1 MLTAGA
7 MDVTAELDLGRRAH
21 ARQAWADACACF
33 AAADAVAPLAPGDLE
48 LAAEAADLAGRSGDA
63 VHLLRRAY
71 LAYAGEGAAGP
82 ALRTAYWLCKG
93 LVWSGDF
100 AQAEAWLARAHRVAE
115 ADPGR
120 IERGYLLMLEAER
133 ASRTGRRGELLV
145 MTEGLAA
152 LVGATTADA
161 DRDLAAGAAMTLG
174 TTLIAGGRVA
184 EGLAQLDEAMVAVTG
199 GELSGRATGLIYCVV
214 IGACQELHELRRARE
229 WSTALTAWCEAQ
241 PEFTGAYRGLC
252 RVHRVTLLQLGGVW
266 PVAEREARLACE
278 QLTAGYGEMVAG
290 AAFSELGEL
299 CRLAGRFAEA
309 EAAYRDAV
317 RRGWQPQPGLALLR
331 LAQGRPDAAAG
342 AIRRALAES
351 PEALPR
357 ARLLPAAVEILLVA
371 GDQAAAAA
379 AAAELATVAG
389 HYDTTALHARA
400 AYAAAAVALAAGD
413 PEEALVRLRT
423 ACRLWR
429 DLDVPYEVAR
439 SQVLVAQA
447 CRALRDEDSAAL
459 ELDAARAVFTRLGAA
474 PDVARV
480 DALGGDA
487 SPSLVLSPRELE
499 VIRLLATGS
508 SNRAIAAELVL
519 SEKTVA
525 RHVSNIF
532 AKLGVG
538 SRTAAAAWAFE
549 RHLI

>member
-7 MDVTAELDLGRRAH
+7 MDVTTELDLGRQAH
-21 ARQAWADACACF
+21 ARQAWADASACL

-48 LAAEAADLAGRSGDA
+48 LAAEAADLAGRGGDA
-63 VHLLRRAY
+63 VHLLRRAH
-71 LAYAGEGAAGP
+71 LAYAGDGVVGP
-82 ALRTAYWLCKG
+82 ALRSAYWLCKG
-93 LVWSGDF
+93 LAWSGDF

-115 ADPGR
+115 AEPGC

-133 ASRTGRRGELLV
+133 ASRTGRRGELLA
-145 MTEGLAA
+145 MTEALAA
-152 LVGATTADA
+152 LVGAATAGA
-161 DRDLAAGAAMTLG
+161 DRDLAAVAAMTLG
-174 TTLIAGGRVA
+174 TTLIAAGRVA
-184 EGLAQLDEAMVAVTG
+184 EGLPQLDEAMVAVTG
-199 GELSGRATGLIYCVV
+199 GELSGRATGLVYCVV
-214 IGACQELHELRRARE
+214 IGACHELHELRRARE
-229 WSTALTAWCEAQ
+229 WSNALTAWCEAQ

-266 PVAEREARLACE
+266 PDAEREARLACE

-317 RRGWQPQPGLALLR
+317 SRGWQPQPGMALLR
-331 LAQGRPDAAAG
+331 LAQGRPDAASG
-342 AIRRALAES
+342 AIRRALTES
-351 PEALPR
+351 AEALPR
-357 ARLLPAAVEILLVA
+357 AQLLPAAVEVLLAA

-379 AAAELATVAG
+379 AAAELATVAD

-429 DLDVPYEVAR
+429 DLDVPYEAAR
-439 SQVLVAQA
+439 SQVLIAQA
-447 CRALRDEDSAAL
+447 CRALGDEDSAAV
-459 ELDAARAVFTRLGAA
+459 ELDAARAVFAKLGAA

-480 DALGGDA
+480 DALAGDT
-487 SPSLVLSPRELE
+487 SPGSVLSPRELE

-532 AKLGVG
+532 TKLGVG

-549 RHLI
+549 QHLV